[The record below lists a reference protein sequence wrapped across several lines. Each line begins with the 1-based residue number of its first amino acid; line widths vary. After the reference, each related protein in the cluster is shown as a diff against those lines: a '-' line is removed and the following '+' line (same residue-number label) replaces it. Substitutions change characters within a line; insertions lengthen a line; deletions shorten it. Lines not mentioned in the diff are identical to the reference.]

1 MTQLQIEVQAQ
12 KYRSLV
18 SRFTGLTFS
27 WTMAERL
34 VGGEKRLKRL
44 MQEGKVQYDKPFG
57 APNTRWMFN
66 AEDIV
71 RNVKPQLRI
80 VDDC

>member
-27 WTMAERL
+27 WAMAQRL

-44 MQEGKVQYDKPFG
+44 MAENKVRYDKPFG
-57 APNTRWMFN
+57 AANTRWMFN

-71 RNVKPQLRI
+71 CNVKPQLRA
-80 VDDC
+80 VNDC

>member
-1 MTQLQIEVQAQ
+1 MTQLQIDVQAQ

-18 SRFTGLTFS
+18 QRFTGLTFS
-27 WTMAERL
+27 WAMAQRI

-44 MQEGKVQYDKPFG
+44 MAENKVRYDKPFG
-57 APNTRWMFN
+57 APNTRWEFN

-71 RNVKPQLRI
+71 SNVKPQLKSI
-80 VDDC
+80 DVQ